1 MFAVDKRTTY
11 FFLQWKHKWKQFGT
25 KDQHEQTNK
34 KWFRPKEE
42 NHLYREIPRA
52 PNKRRWRQTSELLIR
67 FGTKAVG
74 YMVTFLL
81 VNARYYSIFLV
92 YPILFVCVLEVES
105 PGSHCPISRPG
116 VLPVRQPA
124 SIYSGGMP
132 SRLASVS
139 ILFLINKLKCPCV
152 ATGDKCVNVFSSWSS
167 FCLTTLLRMRAFC
180 SCIHRNHRRPA
191 NITHDKYTAYL
202 LCCHPRFQNVP
213 NSYLCVHRMSK
224 HIFCFVL
231 FFIWCCKFIHLQP
244 FLADYYSFNIFI
256 W

>member
-1 MFAVDKRTTY
+1 MINEPLISSCSESTSGRSLEQRTSTNKQTKNGFARRKRIICIEK
-11 FFLQWKHKWKQFGT
+11 FRVL
-25 KDQHEQTNK
+25 QTNGGGG
-34 KWFRPKEE
+34 
-42 NHLYREIPRA
+42 
-52 PNKRRWRQTSELLIR
+52 RRELLIR

-180 SCIHRNHRRPA
+180 SCIPRNHRRPA